1 MNPDIHNPDCPSRA
15 VLDRISDKWTP
26 LIVLVL
32 RDGPMR
38 FTHLRLGVGGVAP
51 KVLAETLRRLER
63 DGLLTRTAYAEVPP
77 RVEYELTALGHSL
90 TEPISAVAVWAEEH
104 TRQIT
109 RARDRYDGRSVGSPR
124 PSPSP
129 RL

>member
-1 MNPDIHNPDCPSRA
+1 MKPDIYNPDCPSRL
-15 VLDRISDKWTP
+15 VLDRVSDKWGP

-32 RDGPMR
+32 REGPMR

-90 TEPISAVAVWAEEH
+90 AEPISAVATWAEEH

-109 RARDRYDGRSVGSPR
+109 RARDRYDRRSVGSLR
-124 PSPSP
+124 PGPAP
-129 RL
+129 TP